1 MIHWF
6 TANVQIL
13 KIDPCK
19 KVMILSPGIQP
30 IYKDT
35 LGRSKFRS
43 NEKEPDASQKKILE
57 LYFSQL
63 VRLWTINF
71 GPKPITYYQPY

>member
-1 MIHWF
+1 MF
-6 TANVQIL
+6 TANVVL
-13 KIDPCK
+13 KIDPCQ
-19 KVMILSPGIQP
+19 KVMTILSPGIQP

-43 NEKEPDASQKKILE
+43 NEKEPDASRKKILE

-63 VRLWTINF
+63 AMDHQFWSQSNYILSAILAE
-71 GPKPITYYQPY
+71 